1 MSVSVLVGRS
11 LNQRVVGLSPTRFT
25 IISFFMEQKARLARS
40 QVSKLDGV
48 VINRICYGDQK
59 VLLIDSMIALN
70 EFDTLTENSLL
81 LCRVW
86 V

>member
-1 MSVSVLVGRS
+1 
-11 LNQRVVGLSPTRFT
+11 
-25 IISFFMEQKARLARS
+25 MEQKARLARS
-40 QVSKLDGV
+40 QVSKMDGE
-48 VINRICYGDQK
+48 VINRICAGDQN